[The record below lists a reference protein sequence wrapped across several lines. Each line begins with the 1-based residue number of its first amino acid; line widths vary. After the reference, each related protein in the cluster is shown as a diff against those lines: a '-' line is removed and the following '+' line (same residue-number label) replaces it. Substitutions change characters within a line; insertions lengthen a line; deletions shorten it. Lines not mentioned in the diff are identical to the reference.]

1 MPSVYIIGLSRQDRQ
16 RLEALVARS
25 ENWREGGTGVRGL
38 GSGLASCHWEA
49 ALIARE
55 ASQRKQAGKWQD
67 LTPATQTIHRAGV
80 AQQSGL
86 RASPV
91 QGPVRRRGLASIRN
105 ATSTALRAAS
115 HLAPAQGFHARGR
128 CLEIM
133 TG

>member
-1 MPSVYIIGLSRQDRQ
+1 MARLDPSDQSKFFHVN
-16 RLEALVARS
+16 APLVKVP
-25 ENWREGGTGVRGL
+25 GGTQGEHLSADNSAAGWKTPRIEID
-38 GSGLASCHWEA
+38 SGLFTVRA
-49 ALIARE
+49 
-55 ASQRKQAGKWQD
+55 
-67 LTPATQTIHRAGV
+67 ATQTIHRAGV
-80 AQQSGL
+80 AQQSGV

-115 HLAPAQGFHARGR
+115 HLAPAKGFHARGR

>member
-1 MPSVYIIGLSRQDRQ
+1 MGEGLNTYQGEHLSADNSAAGWKTPRIEID
-16 RLEALVARS
+16 
-25 ENWREGGTGVRGL
+25 
-38 GSGLASCHWEA
+38 SGLFTVRA
-49 ALIARE
+49 
-55 ASQRKQAGKWQD
+55 
-67 LTPATQTIHRAGV
+67 ATQTIHRAGV

-91 QGPVRRRGLASIRN
+91 QGPVGRGRAFIRN

-115 HLAPAQGFHARGR
+115 HFAPAQGFHARGR